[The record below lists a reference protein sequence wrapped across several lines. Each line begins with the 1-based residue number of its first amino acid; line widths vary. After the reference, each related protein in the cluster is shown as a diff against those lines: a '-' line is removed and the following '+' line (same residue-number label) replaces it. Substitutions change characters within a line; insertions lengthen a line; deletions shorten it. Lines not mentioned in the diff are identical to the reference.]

1 MKLNFEKNSIF
12 TSKSDVLKL
21 LKKQIKFSRIEKI
34 LDFTVEEW
42 QERKNK
48 ILEQISTSF
57 PNKKVIIRSSAI
69 GEDSEENSEAGSYE
83 SVLNINSNSNIQLI
97 SAVNRVI
104 NSYKEKNNLNKNNQI
119 LVQTQTL
126 DVITSGVIFTRTSD
140 LASPYYVIN
149 YEEGKSTVVLKQ

>member
-34 LDFTVEEW
+34 LDFTVDDW
-42 QERKNK
+42 QKSKNK

-57 PNKKVIIRSSAI
+57 PSKKVIIRSSAI

-83 SVLNINSNSNIQLI
+83 SILNINSNSNTQLI
-97 SAVNRVI
+97 SAINQVI

-119 LVQTQTL
+119 LVQTQTS
-126 DVITSGVIFTRTSD
+126 DIITSGCNFYKNIRFGFTLLCD
-140 LASPYYVIN
+140 QL
-149 YEEGKSTVVLKQ
+149 